1 MNAASLTPK
10 ITIARENTDDGD
22 GFITEVPGG
31 AEIGQVR
38 RSSTSDSL
46 EEEENSR
53 PSSQFSNKS
62 ERLAIKD
69 GNMSARSEKAL
80 TLNRSFTQDP
90 ERLERKSLD
99 KDQGTKRSRSL
110 SQASSRATKRSK
122 RSRASKRNKKYDP
135 FYGK

>member
-1 MNAASLTPK
+1 MSASSFTPK
-10 ITIARENTDDGD
+10 ITIARENTGDEEGD

-46 EEEENSR
+46 EEENSG

-80 TLNRSFTQDP
+80 TLNRSFT
-90 ERLERKSLD
+90 
-99 KDQGTKRSRSL
+99 
-110 SQASSRATKRSK
+110 
-122 RSRASKRNKKYDP
+122 
-135 FYGK
+135 